1 MSSRARWRLKGWL
14 VWFVV
19 LNVLWLILISAWVVE
34 EEILGLFAAAI
45 GATAAEAVRE
55 QGLTGFRM
63 RWRWLLRARSLPWRT
78 LREGWLVMGALVRQ
92 GTGRGPVRGR
102 LRVVE
107 VDLPADRDEQAAKRA
122 LLAVGEG
129 FAPNSYVVTI
139 DNRKGLMLIHEL
151 VAEDRP

>member
-1 MSSRARWRLKGWL
+1 
-14 VWFVV
+14 
-19 LNVLWLILISAWVVE
+19 
-34 EEILGLFAAAI
+34 
-45 GATAAEAVRE
+45 
-55 QGLTGFRM
+55 
-63 RWRWLLRARSLPWRT
+63 
-78 LREGWLVMGALVRQ
+78 MGALVRQ